1 MCIRDSYQG
10 HYKLKVHS
18 ILLAGGS
25 SDRFNNEENK
35 VYFPIGGKPALS
47 WALETLDNSDKV
59 DSILLVVRDED
70 WDKTNNVIELVNP
83 NKLSGVTIGG
93 DTRHESEYQGLAYL
107 KERPDV
113 SEEDLI
119 LIHDGAR
126 PLLPSYLL
134 DELID
139 VAIKYGASAPGFNS
153 DNLMKKQ
160 EFKKEEIQETI
171 VEIQTP
177 QIFPASELWKSYEL
191 AKLDNWQ
198 AVDTTECVSKYSE
211 LEAVVIPGD
220 PRNMKV
226 TFIEDIFEL
235 EQMI

>member
-1 MCIRDSYQG
+1 
-10 HYKLKVHS
+10 LKVHS

-70 WDKTNNVIELVNP
+70 WEKTNNVIELVNP

-93 DTRHESEYQGLAYL
+93 DTRHESEYQGLVYL

-113 SEEDLI
+113 NEEDLI

-134 DELID
+134 DELIN

-153 DNLMKKQ
+153 DNLMKKR

-226 TFIEDIFEL
+226 TFIEDIFKL

>member
-1 MCIRDSYQG
+1 M
-10 HYKLKVHS
+10 KVHS

-70 WDKTNNVIELVNP
+70 WEKTNNVIELVNP

-93 DTRHESEYQGLAYL
+93 DTRHESEYQGLVYL
-107 KERPDV
+107 KERPEV
-113 SEEDLI
+113 NEEDLI

-153 DNLMKKQ
+153 DNLMKKE

-191 AKLDNWQ
+191 DKLDKWQ

-226 TFIEDIFEL
+226 TFIEDIFKL

>member
-1 MCIRDSYQG
+1 M
-10 HYKLKVHS
+10 KVHS
-18 ILLAGGS
+18 IFLAGGS

-47 WALETLDNSDKV
+47 WPLETLDNSDKV
-59 DSILLVVRDED
+59 DSIILVVRDED
-70 WDKTNNVIELVNP
+70 WEKTNNVIQLVNP
-83 NKLSGVTIGG
+83 KKLSGVTIGG
-93 DTRHESEYQGLAYL
+93 NTRHESEYQGLLYL
-107 KERPDV
+107 KERPDIN
-113 SEEDLI
+113 EEDLI

-139 VAIKYGASAPGFNS
+139 VAKKYGASAPGYNS

-160 EFKKEEIQETI
+160 EFNKEEIQETI

-191 AKLDNWQ
+191 AKLDKWQ

-226 TFIEDIFEL
+226 TFIEDIFKL
-235 EQMI
+235 EEMI

>member
-1 MCIRDSYQG
+1 
-10 HYKLKVHS
+10 LKVHS

-70 WDKTNNVIELVNP
+70 WEKTNNVIELVNP
-83 NKLSGVTIGG
+83 GKLSGVTVGG
-93 DTRHESEYQGLAYL
+93 NTRHESEYQGLTYL

-126 PLLPSYLL
+126 PLLPNYLL
-134 DELID
+134 DELIN
-139 VAIKYGASAPGFNS
+139 VAIKYGASAPGNNS
-153 DNLMKKQ
+153 NNLMKK
-160 EFKKEEIQETI
+160 EKFDKKEMQETI

-198 AVDTTECVSKYSE
+198 ALDTTECVSKYSE
-211 LEAVVIPGD
+211 LEAVIIPGD

-226 TFIEDIFEL
+226 TFIEDIFIL
-235 EQMI
+235 EEMI

>member
-1 MCIRDSYQG
+1 M
-10 HYKLKVHS
+10 KVHS

-70 WDKTNNVIELVNP
+70 WEKTNNVIELVNP
-83 NKLSGVTIGG
+83 GKLSGVTIGG
-93 DTRHESEYQGLAYL
+93 NTRHESEYQGLTYL

-126 PLLPSYLL
+126 PLLPNYLL
-134 DELID
+134 DELIN
-139 VAIKYGASAPGFNS
+139 VAIKYGASAPGNNS
-153 DNLMKKQ
+153 NNLMKKQ
-160 EFKKEEIQETI
+160 EFNKKEMQETI
-171 VEIQTP
+171 VEVQTP

-198 AVDTTECVSKYSE
+198 ALDTTECVSKYSE

-226 TFIEDIFEL
+226 TFIEDIFIL
-235 EQMI
+235 EEMI

>member
-1 MCIRDSYQG
+1 M
-10 HYKLKVHS
+10 KVHS

-70 WDKTNNVIELVNP
+70 WEKTNNVIELVNP
-83 NKLSGVTIGG
+83 GKLSGVTIGG
-93 DTRHESEYQGLAYL
+93 NTRHESEYQGLTYL

-113 SEEDLI
+113 SEDDLI

-126 PLLPSYLL
+126 PLLPNYLL
-134 DELID
+134 DELIN
-139 VAIKYGASAPGFNS
+139 VAIKYGASAPGNNS
-153 DNLMKKQ
+153 NNLMKKE
-160 EFKKEEIQETI
+160 EFNKKEMQETI
-171 VEIQTP
+171 VEVQTA

-198 AVDTTECVSKYSE
+198 ALDTTECVSKYSE

-226 TFIEDIFEL
+226 TFIEDIFIL
-235 EQMI
+235 EEMI

>member
-1 MCIRDSYQG
+1 M
-10 HYKLKVHS
+10 KVHS

-47 WALETLDNSDKV
+47 WALETLDNSDNV
-59 DSILLVVRDED
+59 DSILLVIRDED
-70 WDKTNNVIELVNP
+70 WEKTNNVIELVNP
-83 NKLSGVTIGG
+83 GKLSGVTIGG
-93 DTRHESEYQGLAYL
+93 NTRHESEYQGLTYL

-126 PLLPSYLL
+126 PLLPNYLL
-134 DELID
+134 DELIN
-139 VAIKYGASAPGFNS
+139 VAIKYGASAPGNNS
-153 DNLMKKQ
+153 NNLMKKE
-160 EFKKEEIQETI
+160 EFNKKEMQETI
-171 VEIQTP
+171 VEVQTP

-198 AVDTTECVSKYSE
+198 ALDTTECVSKYSE

-226 TFIEDIFEL
+226 PFIEDIFIL
-235 EQMI
+235 EEMI

>member
-1 MCIRDSYQG
+1 M
-10 HYKLKVHS
+10 KVHS

-107 KERPDV
+107 KERSDV

-160 EFKKEEIQETI
+160 EFKKEQIQETI

>member
-1 MCIRDSYQG
+1 M
-10 HYKLKVHS
+10 KVHS

-47 WALETLDNSDKV
+47 WPLETLDNSDKV
-59 DSILLVVRDED
+59 DSIILVVRDED
-70 WDKTNNVIELVNP
+70 WEKTNNVIQLVNP
-83 NKLSGVTIGG
+83 KKLSGVTIGG
-93 DTRHESEYQGLAYL
+93 NTRHESEYQGLLYL
-107 KERPDV
+107 KERPDIN
-113 SEEDLI
+113 EEDLI

-139 VAIKYGASAPGFNS
+139 VAKKYGASAPGYNS

-160 EFKKEEIQETI
+160 EFNKEEIQETI

-191 AKLDNWQ
+191 AKLDKWQ

-226 TFIEDIFEL
+226 TSIEDIFKL
-235 EQMI
+235 EEMI

>member
-1 MCIRDSYQG
+1 MKI
-10 HYKLKVHS
+10 HS

-70 WDKTNNVIELVNP
+70 WEKTNNVIELVNP
-83 NKLSGVTIGG
+83 KKLSGVT
-93 DTRHESEYQGLAYL
+93 
-107 KERPDV
+107 
-113 SEEDLI
+113 
-119 LIHDGAR
+119 
-126 PLLPSYLL
+126 
-134 DELID
+134 
-139 VAIKYGASAPGFNS
+139 
-153 DNLMKKQ
+153 M
-160 EFKKEEIQETI
+160 QETI

-198 AVDTTECVSKYSE
+198 ALDTTECVSKYSK

-226 TFIEDIFEL
+226 TFIEDIFIL
-235 EQMI
+235 EEMI

>member
-1 MCIRDSYQG
+1 M
-10 HYKLKVHS
+10 KVHS

-70 WDKTNNVIELVNP
+70 WEKTNNVIELVNP

-113 SEEDLI
+113 NEEDLI

-226 TFIEDIFEL
+226 TFIEDIFKL

>member
-1 MCIRDSYQG
+1 M
-10 HYKLKVHS
+10 KVHS

-47 WALETLDNSDKV
+47 WPLETLDNSDKV
-59 DSILLVVRDED
+59 DSIILVVRDED
-70 WDKTNNVIELVNP
+70 WEKTNNVIQLVNP
-83 NKLSGVTIGG
+83 KKLSGVTIGG
-93 DTRHESEYQGLAYL
+93 NTRHESEYQGLLYL
-107 KERPDV
+107 KERPDIN
-113 SEEDLI
+113 EEDLI

-139 VAIKYGASAPGFNS
+139 VAKKYGASAPGYNS

-160 EFKKEEIQETI
+160 EFNKEEIQETI

-191 AKLDNWQ
+191 AKLDKWQ

-226 TFIEDIFEL
+226 TFIEDIFKL
-235 EQMI
+235 EEMLSLIHI

>member
-1 MCIRDSYQG
+1 M
-10 HYKLKVHS
+10 KVHS

-70 WDKTNNVIELVNP
+70 WEKTNNVIELVNP
-83 NKLSGVTIGG
+83 EKLSGVTIGG
-93 DTRHESEYQGLAYL
+93 NTRHESEYQGLTYL

-113 SEEDLI
+113 SEDDLI

-126 PLLPSYLL
+126 PLLPNYLL
-134 DELID
+134 DELIN
-139 VAIKYGASAPGFNS
+139 VAIKYGASAPGNNS
-153 DNLMKKQ
+153 NNLMKKE
-160 EFKKEEIQETI
+160 EFNKKEMQETI
-171 VEIQTP
+171 VEVQTP

-198 AVDTTECVSKYSE
+198 ALDTTECVSKYSE

-226 TFIEDIFEL
+226 TFIEDIFIL
-235 EQMI
+235 EEMI

>member
-1 MCIRDSYQG
+1 
-10 HYKLKVHS
+10 LKVHS

-70 WDKTNNVIELVNP
+70 WEKTNNVIELVNP
-83 NKLSGVTIGG
+83 GKLSGVTIGG
-93 DTRHESEYQGLAYL
+93 NTRHESEYQGLTYL

-126 PLLPSYLL
+126 PLLPNYLL
-134 DELID
+134 DELIN
-139 VAIKYGASAPGFNS
+139 VAIKYGASAPGNNS
-153 DNLMKKQ
+153 NNLMKKE
-160 EFKKEEIQETI
+160 EFNKKEMQETI

-198 AVDTTECVSKYSE
+198 ALDTTECVSKYSE

-226 TFIEDIFEL
+226 TFIEDIFIL
-235 EQMI
+235 EEMI

>member
-1 MCIRDSYQG
+1 M
-10 HYKLKVHS
+10 KVHS

-47 WALETLDNSDKV
+47 WPLETLDNSDKV
-59 DSILLVVRDED
+59 DSIILVVRDED
-70 WDKTNNVIELVNP
+70 WEKTNNVIQLVNP
-83 NKLSGVTIGG
+83 KKLSGVTIGG
-93 DTRHESEYQGLAYL
+93 NTRHESEYQGLLYL
-107 KERPDV
+107 KERPDIN
-113 SEEDLI
+113 EEDLV

-139 VAIKYGASAPGFNS
+139 VAKKYGASAPGYNS

-160 EFKKEEIQETI
+160 EFNKEEIQETI

-191 AKLDNWQ
+191 AKLDKWQ

-226 TFIEDIFEL
+226 TFIEDIFKL
-235 EQMI
+235 EEMI

>member
-1 MCIRDSYQG
+1 M
-10 HYKLKVHS
+10 KVHS

-47 WALETLDNSDKV
+47 WPLETLDNSDKV
-59 DSILLVVRDED
+59 DSIRLVVRDED
-70 WDKTNNVIELVNP
+70 WEKTNNVIQLVNP
-83 NKLSGVTIGG
+83 KKLSGVTIGG
-93 DTRHESEYQGLAYL
+93 NTRHESEYQGLLYL
-107 KERPDV
+107 KERPDID
-113 SEEDLI
+113 EEDLI

-139 VAIKYGASAPGFNS
+139 VAKKYGASAPGYNS

-160 EFKKEEIQETI
+160 EFNKEEIQETI

-191 AKLDNWQ
+191 AKLDKWQ

-226 TFIEDIFEL
+226 TFIEDIFKL
-235 EQMI
+235 EEMI

>member
-1 MCIRDSYQG
+1 M
-10 HYKLKVHS
+10 KVHS

-47 WALETLDNSDKV
+47 WPLETLDNSDKV
-59 DSILLVVRDED
+59 DSIILVVRDED
-70 WDKTNNVIELVNP
+70 WEKTNNVIQLVNP
-83 NKLSGVTIGG
+83 KKLSGVTIGG
-93 DTRHESEYQGLAYL
+93 NTRHESEYQGLLYL
-107 KERPDV
+107 KERPDIN
-113 SEEDLI
+113 EEDLI

-139 VAIKYGASAPGFNS
+139 VAKKYGASAPGYNS

-160 EFKKEEIQETI
+160 EFNKEEIPETI

-191 AKLDNWQ
+191 AKLDKWQ

-226 TFIEDIFEL
+226 TFIEDIFKL
-235 EQMI
+235 EEMI

>member
-1 MCIRDSYQG
+1 M
-10 HYKLKVHS
+10 KVHS

-47 WALETLDNSDKV
+47 WPLETLDNSDKV
-59 DSILLVVRDED
+59 DSIILVVRDED
-70 WDKTNNVIELVNP
+70 WEKTNNVIQLVNP
-83 NKLSGVTIGG
+83 KKLSGVTIGG
-93 DTRHESEYQGLAYL
+93 NTRHESEYQGLLYL
-107 KERPDV
+107 KERPDIN
-113 SEEDLI
+113 EEDLI

-139 VAIKYGASAPGFNS
+139 VAKKYGASAPGYNS

-160 EFKKEEIQETI
+160 EFNKEEIQETI

-191 AKLDNWQ
+191 AKLDKWQ
-198 AVDTTECVSKYSE
+198 AGDTTECVSKYSE

-226 TFIEDIFEL
+226 TFIEDIFKL
-235 EQMI
+235 EEMI

>member
-1 MCIRDSYQG
+1 M
-10 HYKLKVHS
+10 KVHS

-70 WDKTNNVIELVNP
+70 WEKTNNVIELVNP
-83 NKLSGVTIGG
+83 GKLSGVTIGG
-93 DTRHESEYQGLAYL
+93 NTRHESEYQGLTYL

-126 PLLPSYLL
+126 PLLPNYLL
-134 DELID
+134 DELIN
-139 VAIKYGASAPGFNS
+139 VAIKYGASAPGNNS
-153 DNLMKKQ
+153 NNLMKRE
-160 EFKKEEIQETI
+160 EFNKKEMQETI
-171 VEIQTP
+171 VEVQTP

-198 AVDTTECVSKYSE
+198 ALDTTECVSKYSE

-226 TFIEDIFEL
+226 TFIEDIFIL
-235 EQMI
+235 EEMI

>member
-1 MCIRDSYQG
+1 M
-10 HYKLKVHS
+10 KVHS

-70 WDKTNNVIELVNP
+70 WEKTNNVIELVNP
-83 NKLSGVTIGG
+83 GKLSGVTIGG
-93 DTRHESEYQGLAYL
+93 NTRHESEYQGLTYL

-126 PLLPSYLL
+126 PLLPNYLL
-134 DELID
+134 DELIN
-139 VAIKYGASAPGFNS
+139 VAIKYGASAPGNNS
-153 DNLMKKQ
+153 NNLMKKE
-160 EFKKEEIQETI
+160 EFNKREMQETI

-198 AVDTTECVSKYSE
+198 ALDTTECVSKYSE

-226 TFIEDIFEL
+226 TFIEDIFIL
-235 EQMI
+235 EEMI

>member
-1 MCIRDSYQG
+1 M
-10 HYKLKVHS
+10 KVHS

-47 WALETLDNSDKV
+47 WALETLDNSDKI

-70 WDKTNNVIELVNP
+70 WEKTNNVIELVNP
-83 NKLSGVTIGG
+83 EKLSGVTIGG
-93 DTRHESEYQGLAYL
+93 NTRHESEYQGLTYL
-107 KERPDV
+107 KERSDV

-126 PLLPSYLL
+126 PLLPKYLL

-139 VAIKYGASAPGFNS
+139 VAIKYGASAPGNNS
-153 DNLMKKQ
+153 NNLMKK
-160 EFKKEEIQETI
+160 EELNKKEMQETI

-177 QIFPASELWKSYEL
+177 QVFPASELWKAYEL

-198 AVDTTECVSKYSE
+198 ALDTTECVSKYSE

-226 TFIEDIFEL
+226 TFIEDIFIL
-235 EQMI
+235 EEMI

>member
-1 MCIRDSYQG
+1 M
-10 HYKLKVHS
+10 KVHS

-47 WALETLDNSDKV
+47 WPLETLDNSDKV
-59 DSILLVVRDED
+59 DSIILVVRDED
-70 WDKTNNVIELVNP
+70 WEKTNNVIQLVNP
-83 NKLSGVTIGG
+83 KKLTGVTIGG
-93 DTRHESEYQGLAYL
+93 NTRHESEYQGLLYL
-107 KERPDV
+107 KERPDIN
-113 SEEDLI
+113 EEDLI

-139 VAIKYGASAPGFNS
+139 IAKKYGASAPGYNS

-160 EFKKEEIQETI
+160 EFSKEEIQETI

-191 AKLDNWQ
+191 AKLDRWQ
-198 AVDTTECVSKYSE
+198 AVDTTECVSRYSE

-226 TFIEDIFEL
+226 TFIEDIFKL
-235 EQMI
+235 EEMI

>member
-1 MCIRDSYQG
+1 M
-10 HYKLKVHS
+10 KVHS

-47 WALETLDNSDKV
+47 WPLETLDNSNKV
-59 DSILLVVRDED
+59 DSIILVVRDED
-70 WDKTNNVIELVNP
+70 WEKTNNVIQLVNP
-83 NKLSGVTIGG
+83 KKLSGVTIGG
-93 DTRHESEYQGLAYL
+93 NTRHESEYQGLLYL
-107 KERPDV
+107 KERPDIN
-113 SEEDLI
+113 EEDLI

-126 PLLPSYLL
+126 PLLPGYLL

-139 VAIKYGASAPGFNS
+139 VAKKYGASAPGYNS

-160 EFKKEEIQETI
+160 EFNKEETQETI

-191 AKLDNWQ
+191 AKLDKWQ

-226 TFIEDIFEL
+226 TFIEDIFKL
-235 EQMI
+235 EEMI

>member
-1 MCIRDSYQG
+1 M
-10 HYKLKVHS
+10 KVHS

-47 WALETLDNSDKV
+47 RPLETLDNSDKV
-59 DSILLVVRDED
+59 DSIILVVRDED
-70 WDKTNNVIELVNP
+70 WEKTNNVIQLVNP
-83 NKLSGVTIGG
+83 KKLSGVTIGG
-93 DTRHESEYQGLAYL
+93 NTRHESEYQGLLYL
-107 KERPDV
+107 KERPDIN
-113 SEEDLI
+113 EEDLI

-139 VAIKYGASAPGFNS
+139 VAKKYGASAPGYNS

-160 EFKKEEIQETI
+160 EFNKEEIQETI

-191 AKLDNWQ
+191 AKLDKWQ

-226 TFIEDIFEL
+226 TFIEDIFKL
-235 EQMI
+235 EEMI

>member
-1 MCIRDSYQG
+1 M
-10 HYKLKVHS
+10 KVHS

-70 WDKTNNVIELVNP
+70 WEKTNNVIELVNP

-113 SEEDLI
+113 NEEDLI

-126 PLLPSYLL
+126 PLLPNYLL

-160 EFKKEEIQETI
+160 EFRKEEIQETI

>member
-1 MCIRDSYQG
+1 M
-10 HYKLKVHS
+10 KVHS

-70 WDKTNNVIELVNP
+70 WEKTNNVIELVNP
-83 NKLSGVTIGG
+83 GKLSGVTIGG
-93 DTRHESEYQGLAYL
+93 NTRHESEYQGLTYL

-126 PLLPSYLL
+126 PLLPNYLL
-134 DELID
+134 DELIN
-139 VAIKYGASAPGFNS
+139 VAIKYGASAPGNNS
-153 DNLMKKQ
+153 NNLMKKE
-160 EFKKEEIQETI
+160 EFNKKEMQETI
-171 VEIQTP
+171 VEVQTP

-198 AVDTTECVSKYSE
+198 ALDTTECVSKYSE

-226 TFIEDIFEL
+226 TYIEDIFTL
-235 EQMI
+235 EEMI

>member
-1 MCIRDSYQG
+1 M
-10 HYKLKVHS
+10 KVHS

-126 PLLPSYLL
+126 PLLPNYLL

>member
-1 MCIRDSYQG
+1 M
-10 HYKLKVHS
+10 KVHS

-70 WDKTNNVIELVNP
+70 WEKTNNVIELVNP

-93 DTRHESEYQGLAYL
+93 DTRHESEYEGLAYL

-113 SEEDLI
+113 NEEDLI

-134 DELID
+134 DELIN

-153 DNLMKKQ
+153 DNLMKKE

-226 TFIEDIFEL
+226 TFIEDIFKL

>member
-1 MCIRDSYQG
+1 M
-10 HYKLKVHS
+10 KVHS

-70 WDKTNNVIELVNP
+70 WEKTNNVIELVNP
-83 NKLSGVTIGG
+83 GKLSGVTIGG
-93 DTRHESEYQGLAYL
+93 NTRHESEYQGLTYL
-107 KERPDV
+107 KERSDV
-113 SEEDLI
+113 SEDDLI

-126 PLLPSYLL
+126 PLLPNYLL
-134 DELID
+134 DELIN
-139 VAIKYGASAPGFNS
+139 VAIKYGASAPGNNS
-153 DNLMKKQ
+153 NNLMKKQ
-160 EFKKEEIQETI
+160 EFNKKEMQETI
-171 VEIQTP
+171 VEVQTP

-198 AVDTTECVSKYSE
+198 ALDTTECVSKYSE

-226 TFIEDIFEL
+226 TYIEDIFIL
-235 EQMI
+235 EEMI

>member
-1 MCIRDSYQG
+1 M
-10 HYKLKVHS
+10 KVHS

-70 WDKTNNVIELVNP
+70 WEKTNNVIELVNP
-83 NKLSGVTIGG
+83 GKLSGVTVGG
-93 DTRHESEYQGLAYL
+93 NTRHESEYQGLTYL

-126 PLLPSYLL
+126 PLLPNYLL
-134 DELID
+134 DELIN
-139 VAIKYGASAPGFNS
+139 VAIKYGASAPGNNS
-153 DNLMKKQ
+153 NNLMKKE
-160 EFKKEEIQETI
+160 EFNKKEMQETI

-198 AVDTTECVSKYSE
+198 ALDTTECVSKYSK

-226 TFIEDIFEL
+226 TFIEDIFIL
-235 EQMI
+235 EEMI

>member
-1 MCIRDSYQG
+1 M
-10 HYKLKVHS
+10 KAHS

-35 VYFPIGGKPALS
+35 VYFPIGGKPALA

-113 SEEDLI
+113 NEEDLI

-177 QIFPASELWKSYEL
+177 QIFTASELWKSYEL
-191 AKLDNWQ
+191 SKLDNWQ

>member
-1 MCIRDSYQG
+1 M
-10 HYKLKVHS
+10 KVHS

-35 VYFPIGGKPALS
+35 VYFPIGDKPALS
-47 WALETLDNSDKV
+47 WPLETLDNSDKV
-59 DSILLVVRDED
+59 DSIILVVRDED
-70 WDKTNNVIELVNP
+70 WEKTNNVIQLVNP
-83 NKLSGVTIGG
+83 KKLSGVTIGG
-93 DTRHESEYQGLAYL
+93 NTRHESEYQGLLYL
-107 KERPDV
+107 KERPDIN
-113 SEEDLI
+113 EEDLI

-126 PLLPSYLL
+126 PLLPGYLL

-139 VAIKYGASAPGFNS
+139 VAKKYGASAPGYNS

-160 EFKKEEIQETI
+160 EFNKEEIQETI

-191 AKLDNWQ
+191 AKLDKWQ

-226 TFIEDIFEL
+226 TFIEDIFKL
-235 EQMI
+235 EEMI